1 MHTSTPTQPSPRG
14 ESGGSGSL
22 SAPTLK
28 PWERRL
34 TRLVIA
40 FVLILVGVFI
50 WVFVGKPLLGPLT
63 MRARLATLPLFVL
76 LCIGWVPIV
85 WAALRWMV
93 RDVLRRFLLPA
104 RGRHARAPHPGVAT
118 AAFVLSASALAFA
131 YADLGAGYLPA
142 LQDWW
147 EGPTHYEGL
156 TCQNLDEK
164 SVIRRRAF
172 STFELVDSNGV
183 VLSFK
188 VARSDLRAVS
198 TRLGHPYATVLTACR
213 IPTMTLDVSI
223 YPRTGII
230 AEASVRQ

>member
-1 MHTSTPTQPSPRG
+1 MTTPTSAPDSTPG
-14 ESGGSGSL
+14 ESAYSSEHA
-22 SAPTLK
+22 APASK

-34 TRLVIA
+34 TRLIVVV
-40 FVLILVGVFI
+40 VLILVGVFI
-50 WVFVGKPLLGPLT
+50 WIPFGKPMLGPLT
-63 MRARLATLPLFVL
+63 MRATLATLPLFAL

-93 RDVLRRFLLPA
+93 RDTLRRFLLPI
-104 RGRHARAPHPGVAT
+104 RGRHARAPHPAIAAVAF
-118 AAFVLSASALAFA
+118 ALSASAFAFV
-131 YADLGAGYLPA
+131 YTEFGAGYLPA

-164 SVIRRRAF
+164 SVSRRRVF

-183 VLSFK
+183 MWSFK
-188 VARSDLRAVS
+188 IARSDLRAVS
-198 TRLGHPYATVLTACR
+198 TRLGHPYTTVLTACR
-213 IPTMTLDVSI
+213 IPTMTLDASI

>member
-1 MHTSTPTQPSPRG
+1 MTPAQPSPRG
-14 ESGGSGSL
+14 ESGRSGTFT
-22 SAPTLK
+22 APASK

-34 TRLVIA
+34 ARLIVVT
-40 FVLILVGVFI
+40 VLILIGVFS

-63 MRARLATLPLFVL
+63 MRAKLATLPLFAL

-85 WAALRWMV
+85 WASLRWMV
-93 RDVLRRFLLPA
+93 RDILRRFLLPA

-118 AAFVLSASALAFA
+118 AAFVLSASAFAFA

-164 SVIRRRAF
+164 SVSRRRVF

-183 VLSFK
+183 MWSFK
-188 VARSDLRAVS
+188 IARSDLRAVS
-198 TRLGHPYATVLTACR
+198 TRLGHPYTTVLTACR
-213 IPTMTLDVSI
+213 IPTMTLDASI

>member
-1 MHTSTPTQPSPRG
+1 MTTTPDQPSPRG
-14 ESGGSGSL
+14 ESGRSGVIT
-22 SAPTLK
+22 APTLK

-34 TRLVIA
+34 ARLIVVT
-40 FVLILVGVFI
+40 VLILIGVFS

-63 MRARLATLPLFVL
+63 MRAKLATLPLFAL

-85 WAALRWMV
+85 WASLRWMV
-93 RDVLRRFLLPA
+93 RDILRRFLLPA

-118 AAFVLSASALAFA
+118 AAFILSASAFAFA

-164 SVIRRRAF
+164 SVSRRRVF

-183 VLSFK
+183 MWSFK
-188 VARSDLRAVS
+188 IARSDLRAVS
-198 TRLGHPYATVLTACR
+198 TRLGHPYTTVLTACR
-213 IPTMTLDVSI
+213 IPTMTLDASI